1 MKQSLLILLIAFA
14 ISNVNA
20 QEIPATTN
28 NGKKVILNV
37 QDKTWK
43 YVNQNETDE
52 VCQQTKSG
60 SLKILNNTNQD
71 IYFFY
76 GTSTYLRAKNVIV
89 KANSSYIISDI
100 KAKDK
105 QDYYNYKW
113 KVAYEL
119 PASNIAFSDIV
130 GFQNGNFYIDVCSTK
145 ELEINN

>member
-1 MKQSLLILLIAFA
+1 MKKPFFLILMFIFLHQIY
-14 ISNVNA
+14 S
-20 QEIPATTN
+20 QEIPAVTN

-37 QDKTWK
+37 QNKTWK

-52 VCQQTKSG
+52 ACQQTKSG

-89 KANSSYIISDI
+89 KANSSFIISDI

-105 QDYYNYKW
+105 QNFYNYKW
-113 KVAYEL
+113 NHL
-119 PASNIAFSDIV
+119 R
-130 GFQNGNFYIDVCSTK
+130 CT
-145 ELEINN
+145 NNKKP